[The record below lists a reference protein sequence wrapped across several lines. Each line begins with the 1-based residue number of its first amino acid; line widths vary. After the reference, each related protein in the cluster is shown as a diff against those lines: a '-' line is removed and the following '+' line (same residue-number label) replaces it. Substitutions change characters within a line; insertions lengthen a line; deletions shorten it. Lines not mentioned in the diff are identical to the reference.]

1 MADYRFTSEPDPL
14 CVCVAVRLS
23 LDTIA
28 IDSDD
33 EEQEN
38 GLFQSTLQQS
48 DSCSASTGEESD
60 GSSMKVITLKI
71 NQTNS
76 LFFCFVFLFCFST
89 SHSRQELF
97 AFLGFVTKSYFN
109 ILFKN

>member
-1 MADYRFTSEPDPL
+1 MAGYRFTSEPDPL

-33 EEQEN
+33 EEQQN
-38 GLFQSTLQQS
+38 DLFQSTLQQS

-60 GSSMKVITLKI
+60 SSSMKVITLKI
-71 NQTNS
+71 NQTKS
-76 LFFCFVFLFCFST
+76 LFCCCFASQLPTHGRNC
-89 SHSRQELF
+89 F
-97 AFLGFVTKSYFN
+97 AFLGFVTSCKSYFN
-109 ILFKN
+109 LLFRN